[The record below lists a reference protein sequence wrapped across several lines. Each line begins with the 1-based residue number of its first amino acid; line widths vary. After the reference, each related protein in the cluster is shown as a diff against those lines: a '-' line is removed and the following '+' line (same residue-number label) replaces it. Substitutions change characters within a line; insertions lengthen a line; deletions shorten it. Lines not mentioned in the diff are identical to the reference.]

1 MGPSAIASVAQMIGG
16 RRLVRQ
22 IPFIVALACL
32 LPAISWGQGREA
44 TPAEALVSVS
54 YSVCL
59 SPTTPLRIA
68 ITEASK
74 ARFKDC
80 KKWSTPERVSKAL
93 DLTPGAMGDVS
104 VNAFLKDSIPGLYKV
119 MPPTYVTRQLYQGF
133 EKIGWQEI
141 RAADERTGTFVVWPK
156 MAGIV
161 VSDRSTANERLRD
174 PLAGLTV
181 LYPSKARGG
190 QLSVVD
196 AKTLH
201 ASLGA
206 TPAPRF
212 LFPSSPSGKT
222 IFWNTWVESI
232 AGDPVPGHILTATNS
247 YNIALDLSR
256 FDYAQVGHAGP
267 GPPEPATKA
276 YIDELVRRHKAIHVI
291 ATTVGRG
298 LRFSDNRT
306 VHERIVRPKS
316 LEEPGSG
323 RGVTQTIRAFATTAS
338 ALSETVDGAL
348 DPIRIRVEAYE
359 AGCSGIAFSVW
370 NAPMTRLIDYVV
382 RTVAIKR
389 PDGTM
394 PPCVPA
400 ADIAVWPDTP
410 RLSLLSLESGR
421 PTNASLHVFERTGSA
436 STSTVVVYAQDDL
449 QMPYSWSIPVRLS
462 ELERSLKRYLEHADS
477 KVYLRD
483 IGGVVR
489 DHFFNAESEDDQ
501 TGQALKALAALD
513 QLATRPPGKRTLF
526 VRFANTANQAVFVP
540 IHLLPIGD
548 GQLLGTK
555 IDVVHPFPPPV
566 DLSATGADCLDS
578 FNFVI
583 SPNVS
588 KPLQAKQALDE
599 IRTKLQFN
607 VIDTWDGFV
616 TYVKEPKPQTATEGL
631 FVIAH
636 HGPNEIAF
644 DPAQHQP
651 RVTSQTIFRRF
662 RPGSVA
668 VLVACSAASISET
681 DTGRQILEKLNN
693 RGVGAAVISPFLVDS
708 EVGARLTAAFARRVA
723 DARSGP
729 VDLTIGT
736 VFRQAI
742 SDVLDKTIS
751 PGLGDLDRL
760 RINEFMLVGNVDIRI
775 CRRGP

>member
-1 MGPSAIASVAQMIGG
+1 MLASLYSSQVSVAGVQRALIALVCGSLIGMPG
-16 RRLVRQ
+16 
-22 IPFIVALACL
+22 L
-32 LPAISWGQGREA
+32 LFAQGREA

-59 SPTTPLRIA
+59 SPATPLRIA
-68 ITEASK
+68 ISEATK
-74 ARFKDC
+74 ARLPDC

-93 DLTPGAMGDVS
+93 DLTPGAMGDIT
-104 VNAFLKDSIPGLYKV
+104 VNAFLKDSIPGLFKV
-119 MPPTYVTRQLYQGF
+119 LPPTYVTRQLYQGF
-133 EKIGWQEI
+133 EKFGWQEI
-141 RAADERTGTFVVWPK
+141 RTADERTGTFVVWPK

-161 VSDRSTANERLRD
+161 ISDRSTANERLRD

-181 LYPSKARGG
+181 LYPSQARGG
-190 QLSVVD
+190 KLSVVD

-212 LFPSSPSGKT
+212 LFPSTPSGKT
-222 IFWNTWVESI
+222 IFWNSWVESI
-232 AGDPVPGHILTATNS
+232 AGDVVPRHTLTVTNS
-247 YNIALDLSR
+247 YSIALDLSR
-256 FDYAQVGHAGP
+256 FDYAQVGQAGP
-267 GPPEPATKA
+267 GPPDPATKA
-276 YIDELVRRHKAIHVI
+276 YIDELVSRYGAIHVV

-306 VHERIVRPKS
+306 VHERIVRRKS
-316 LEEPGSG
+316 LEESG
-323 RGVTQTIRAFATTAS
+323 TGRAAAQSIRAFATTAS

-348 DPIRIRVEAYE
+348 DPIRIRVEAFE

-370 NAPMTRLIDYVV
+370 NPTMTRLIDYVV
-382 RTVAIKR
+382 RTVAIKGS
-389 PDGTM
+389 DGTT

-400 ADIAVWPDTP
+400 PDIAVRPDTP

-421 PTNASLHVFERTGSA
+421 PTNASLNVFERTGTA

-449 QMPYSWSIPVRLS
+449 QVPYSWSIPVRLS
-462 ELERSLKRYLEHADS
+462 ELERSLKGYLEHADS

-483 IGGVVR
+483 IGGIVR
-489 DHFFNAESEDDQ
+489 DHFFNAESEADQ
-501 TGQALKALAALD
+501 TGQALKALAALH
-513 QLATRPPGKRTLF
+513 QLATRPPEKRTLF
-526 VRFANTANQAVFVP
+526 VRFANTANQLVFVP
-540 IHLLPIGD
+540 IHLLPMAD
-548 GQLLGTK
+548 GQLLGAK

-566 DLSATGADCLDS
+566 DLSSTGAGCVDS

-616 TYVKEPKPQTATEGL
+616 TYVKEPKPQTAAEAL

-636 HGPNEIAF
+636 HGPDQIAF
-644 DPAQHQP
+644 DPAQRQP

-662 RPGSVA
+662 RPVSVA
-668 VLVACSAASISET
+668 ILAACSAASISET

-693 RGVGAAVISPFLVDS
+693 RGVGAAVISPFLVDA

-723 DARSGP
+723 EARNGSE
-729 VDLTIGT
+729 DLTIGT
-736 VFRQAI
+736 VFRRAVN
-742 SDVLDKTIS
+742 DVLDKTIS

-760 RINEFMLVGNVDIRI
+760 RVNEFMLVGNVDIRI
-775 CRRGP
+775 CRKGP